1 MPKSMFVSGSLHSI
15 SGQISEASARMHQH
29 NQTQSSPEAKNAA
42 QEQRSQATEVEN
54 AARNA
59 LLKPRY
65 EELLRT
71 KRDLIGQLNEAEAKS
86 SAEQTRLE
94 RSAADCAQTLAEL
107 RAILARLES
116 CRIPELSDSDFHPA
130 LNEALRTFENGRI
143 ELIRA
148 TALPS
153 EHTAGTAVQTAAK
166 MDLADIPAGTLF
178 KKGFAF
184 FLPLILTILFS
195 AFFLALSF
203 IIAWKVAL

>member
-1 MPKSMFVSGSLHSI
+1 
-15 SGQISEASARMHQH
+15 MHQH
-29 NQTQSSPEAKNAA
+29 S
-42 QEQRSQATEVEN
+42 QEQNSSESGNVPGEEQAQPKPRTPDVDD

-86 SAEQTRLE
+86 SAEQARLE

-107 RAILARLES
+107 RAILDRLES

-148 TALPS
+148 TALPP
-153 EHTAGTAVQTAAK
+153 EHAAGTAVQTAAK
-166 MDLADIPAGTLF
+166 TDLADIPAGTLF
-178 KKGFAF
+178 RKGAAF